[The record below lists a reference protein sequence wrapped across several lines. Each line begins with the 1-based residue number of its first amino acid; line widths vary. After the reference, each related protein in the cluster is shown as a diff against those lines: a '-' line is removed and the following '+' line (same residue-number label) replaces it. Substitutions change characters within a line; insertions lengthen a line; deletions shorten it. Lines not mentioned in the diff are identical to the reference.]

1 MGEGCEVFVLSFF
14 VKIMLN
20 YGKEFIFVQKVHT
33 LNKNICLAN
42 YFVQCLAYF
51 WYNTSKYEM
60 EGVVRITRALITAA
74 SPAQHALPL
83 QRLVDRDGV
92 TKSLLRIIAEEALQ
106 AGIDEIV
113 VVVAPGTAN
122 AYLDAVSDI
131 AKNLRFVEQKRPQ
144 GYGHAILMARD
155 AIGNEPFLHLVGDHI
170 YLSKESRCCARQIV
184 DLAMTEN
191 CSVSAVQS
199 SREHLLPYYGVVSG
213 RPLSG
218 NTNVYT
224 IEQVVEKP
232 TPTAAEQQ
240 LLTPG
245 LRVGHYLC
253 LFGMHVLTPGIFD
266 ILTAN
271 LTVAPDEI
279 LQLSP
284 ALHQLAHQERYLAL
298 AHIGRRYDT
307 GATYGLLTAQLA
319 LGLNGVDR
327 EDVMASLVELLLHRR
342 SE

>member
-1 MGEGCEVFVLSFF
+1 M
-14 VKIMLN
+14 
-20 YGKEFIFVQKVHT
+20 
-33 LNKNICLAN
+33 
-42 YFVQCLAYF
+42 
-51 WYNTSKYEM
+51 
-60 EGVVRITRALITAA
+60 RITRALITAA

-170 YLSKESRCCARQIV
+170 YLSKESRCCARQII

-253 LFGMHVLTPGIFD
+253 LFGMHVLTPGIFE

-327 EDVMASLVELLLHRR
+327 EDVMATLVELLLHRR